1 MRSFCIHR
9 ESNPVLFDN
18 LEGWDGT
25 EGGGEVQEGG
35 AMCIFMADLRGFM
48 AEANGTLQ
56 SNYPPI
62 KNKSVVR
69 VPVWYWI
76 LYSVPSSDLV
86 VH

>member
-1 MRSFCIHR
+1 
-9 ESNPVLFDN
+9 
-18 LEGWDGT
+18 
-25 EGGGEVQEGG
+25 
-35 AMCIFMADLRGFM
+35 MCIFMADLRGFM